1 MNKPTRFRAIRLGAI
16 LLVLVCTVGCDQATK
31 HFARTE
37 LSQMAP
43 QALPGGF
50 VELTLAENP
59 GAFLS
64 LGTSTGNAMLVASQ
78 VLKANLGTR
87 FIQITSNDGWDMHT
101 HIYTGPRNIQA
112 KATIIDD

>member
-1 MNKPTRFRAIRLGAI
+1 MNEQPRFRAIRLGAV

-37 LSQMAP
+37 LSQLAP

-59 GAFLS
+59 GVFLS
-64 LGTSTGNAMLVASQ
+64 LGASLPATARGAL
-78 VLKANLGTR
+78 LKLAVNSGAGR
-87 FIQITSNDGWDMHT
+87 RCGCGESQ
-101 HIYTGPRNIQA
+101 
-112 KATIIDD
+112 